1 MNLIDLSIRRSVFA
15 WVLMFSMIVFG
26 AISLSRLGISQM
38 PDVDFPVITIS
49 VAFEGAAPEVVETDL
64 IEPIEQRLLGIE
76 GVKEMRSTANQGSA
90 SVVLEFDINRNVE
103 TALQEV
109 QSALSQLKLP
119 PGIDPPIIKK
129 TNPEEDP
136 ILIVSISGGKSLR
149 DMILWTTR
157 QVINNQISFK
167 IKDVA
172 TVEDG
177 LADVR
182 RMARVGGESAVAIQV
197 RKQQG
202 TNEVTVA
209 DAVQKKLAELQTRRR
224 IMVGKCV

>member
-197 RKQQG
+197 RKQRG